1 MDANELVKKL
11 SHHPVVTSDM
21 AMQVQLGLPYLE
33 KRKGS
38 LCISFKP
45 HREAIRD
52 GMLEFYPPVY
62 EIAWVYPSNRLI
74 RFENLAYS
82 QDIDVTEPVQRIRP
96 EIYAGR
102 CRYIITELYEKCSRV
117 LALQEQNGDVSD
129 ITLKKYQHSYA
140 EAVRDL
146 GLTLVYGEETP

>member
-1 MDANELVKKL
+1 MDAKELVKKL
-11 SHHPVVTSDM
+11 SRHPVVTSEM

-33 KRKGS
+33 KRKDL

-45 HREAIRD
+45 HREAIRE

-62 EIAWVYPSNRLI
+62 EIAWVYPFNHLI
-74 RFENLAYS
+74 RFENISYFREINLS
-82 QDIDVTEPVQRIRP
+82 EPVQSIHP
-96 EIYAGR
+96 EVYAGR
-102 CRYIITELYEKCSRV
+102 CKYIMAELYEKCSRV
-117 LALQEQNGDVSD
+117 LAIQEQNGDVSD
-129 ITLKKYQHSYA
+129 ITLKKYQQAYA